1 MTTDAIVIKQLRIDN
16 LYKLRFEH
24 INLLVRKFYG
34 QALGLLVLVN

>member
-1 MTTDAIVIKQLRIDN
+1 MQLLNNCEIDN

-24 INLLVRKFYG
+24 KNLLVSKFYG